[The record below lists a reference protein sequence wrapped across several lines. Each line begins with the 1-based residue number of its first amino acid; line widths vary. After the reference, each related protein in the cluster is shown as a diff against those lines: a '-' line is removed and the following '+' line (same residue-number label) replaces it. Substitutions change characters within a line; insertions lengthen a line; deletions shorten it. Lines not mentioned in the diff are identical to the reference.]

1 MRGRLHRTPQRLP
14 ALLARRSS
22 APPGHV
28 SEVGAFEPDESGGS
42 STSGSEPV
50 TVRRLQ
56 GLGCRSPRA
65 EVSACGPGNARSFEP
80 SRGRAETGFVLV
92 LHPPSGTTWRNCG
105 ANRGGAGFLIPARCA
120 APFTICQISFG
131 VMPSP
136 QTLPIRFTRRK
147 IVPPLISA
155 HAIHASMARFT
166 QPGTGT
172 VRMCFPLPI
181 AHDDVIRHLC
191 EELNATETLFPGTG
205 LKLIY
210 KLGSS

>member
-1 MRGRLHRTPQRLP
+1 
-14 ALLARRSS
+14 
-22 APPGHV
+22 
-28 SEVGAFEPDESGGS
+28 
-42 STSGSEPV
+42 
-50 TVRRLQ
+50 
-56 GLGCRSPRA
+56 
-65 EVSACGPGNARSFEP
+65 
-80 SRGRAETGFVLV
+80 
-92 LHPPSGTTWRNCG
+92 
-105 ANRGGAGFLIPARCA
+105 
-120 APFTICQISFG
+120 
-131 VMPSP
+131 MPSP

-155 HAIHASMARFT
+155 DAIHASMARFT

-172 VRMCFPLPI
+172 VHMCFPLPI

>member
-1 MRGRLHRTPQRLP
+1 MPKFLLAAQVTLGRLN
-14 ALLARRSS
+14 RRV
-22 APPGHV
+22 AEQKLDLFQFATRQVAQPRATAAQI
-28 SEVGAFEPDESGGS
+28 VGAWVLDTSALRSTFHNMPDRF
-42 STSGSEPV
+42 
-50 TVRRLQ
+50 RRD
-56 GLGCRSPRA
+56 A
-65 EVSACGPGNARSFEP
+65 
-80 SRGRAETGFVLV
+80 
-92 LHPPSGTTWRNCG
+92 
-105 ANRGGAGFLIPARCA
+105 I
-120 APFTICQISFG
+120 
-131 VMPSP
+131 P